1 MKTEPTL
8 VLLKGNGPI
17 SINNELMELITI
29 TTSHG
34 FIGFPLKQLRAQKVI
49 ALTNYDRF
57 LTIEKEISAK
67 PCCFVFTYDKLQDKD
82 LELIK
87 AEELEIL
94 E

>member
-1 MKTEPTL
+1 MKTKPTL
-8 VLLKGNGPI
+8 ILLKGNGPI

-57 LTIEKEISAK
+57 LTIEKEIFAK
-67 PCCFVFTYDKLQDKD
+67 PCCFIFTYDKLQDKD
-82 LELIK
+82 LEVIN

>member
-1 MKTEPTL
+1 MKTKPT
-8 VLLKGNGPI
+8 VILLKGNGPI

-34 FIGFPLKQLRAQKVI
+34 FIGFPLKQQKKKKVI
-49 ALTNYDRF
+49 ALTDYDRF
-57 LTIEKEISAK
+57 LTIEKEITAK
-67 PCCFVFTYDKLQDKD
+67 PCCFIFSYEKLEDKD

-87 AEELEIL
+87 ADEFEIL

>member
-1 MKTEPTL
+1 MKTKPT
-8 VLLKGNGPI
+8 VILLKGNGPI

-57 LTIEKEISAK
+57 LTIEKEIFAK

-82 LELIK
+82 SELIK

>member
-1 MKTEPTL
+1 MKTKPT
-8 VLLKGNGPI
+8 VILLKGNGPI

-57 LTIEKEISAK
+57 LTIEKEIFAK
-67 PCCFVFTYDKLQDKD
+67 PCCFIFTYDKLQDKD
-82 LELIK
+82 LEVIK

>member
-1 MKTEPTL
+1 MKTKPT
-8 VLLKGNGPI
+8 VILLKGNGPI

-34 FIGFPLKQLRAQKVI
+34 FIGFPLKQLRAQKVVT
-49 ALTNYDRF
+49 LTDYDRF
-57 LTIEKEISAK
+57 LTIEKEITTK
-67 PCCFVFTYDKLQDKD
+67 PCCFVFSYEKLLEKD

-87 AEELEIL
+87 AEELEVL

>member
-1 MKTEPTL
+1 MKTKPTL
-8 VLLKGNGPI
+8 ILLKGNGPI
-17 SINNELMELITI
+17 SINNELIELITI

-57 LTIEKEISAK
+57 LTIEKEIFAK
-67 PCCFVFTYDKLQDKD
+67 PCCFIFTYDKLQDKD
-82 LELIK
+82 LEVIK

>member
-1 MKTEPTL
+1 MKTKPT
-8 VLLKGNGPI
+8 VILLKGNGPI

-57 LTIEKEISAK
+57 LTIEKEIFAK

-87 AEELEIL
+87 ADELEIL

>member
-1 MKTEPTL
+1 MKTKPTL
-8 VLLKGNGPI
+8 ILLKGNGPI

-57 LTIEKEISAK
+57 LTIEKEIFAK
-67 PCCFVFTYDKLQDKD
+67 PCCFIFTYDKLQDKD
-82 LELIK
+82 SELIK

>member
-1 MKTEPTL
+1 MKTKPTL
-8 VLLKGNGPI
+8 ILLKGNGPI

-57 LTIEKEISAK
+57 LTIEKEIFAK

-82 LELIK
+82 LEVIK
-87 AEELEIL
+87 AEEVEIL

>member
-1 MKTEPTL
+1 MKTKPTL
-8 VLLKGNGPI
+8 ILLKGNGPI

-57 LTIEKEISAK
+57 LTIEKEIAEK

-87 AEELEIL
+87 ADELEIL

>member
-1 MKTEPTL
+1 MKTKPT
-8 VLLKGNGPI
+8 VILLKGNGPI

-57 LTIEKEISAK
+57 LTIEKEIFAK
-67 PCCFVFTYDKLQDKD
+67 PCCFADWHGVDRLCAITQTMKS
-82 LELIK
+82 
-87 AEELEIL
+87 AW
-94 E
+94 

>member
-1 MKTEPTL
+1 MKTKSTL
-8 VLLKGNGPI
+8 ILLKGNGPI

-57 LTIEKEISAK
+57 LTIEKEIFAK
-67 PCCFVFTYDKLQDKD
+67 PCCFIFTYDKLQDKD
-82 LELIK
+82 LEVIN

>member
-1 MKTEPTL
+1 MKTKPT
-8 VLLKGNGPI
+8 VILLKGNGPI

-34 FIGFPLKQLRAQKVI
+34 FIGFPLKQLRAQKVV
-49 ALTNYDRF
+49 TPRDYDRF
-57 LTIEKEISAK
+57 LTIEKEITTK
-67 PCCFVFTYDKLQDKD
+67 PCCFVFSYDKLEDKD

-94 E
+94 K

>member
-1 MKTEPTL
+1 MKTKPTL
-8 VLLKGNGPI
+8 ILLKGNGPI

-49 ALTNYDRF
+49 ALTDYDKF
-57 LTIEKEISAK
+57 LTIEKEITLK
-67 PCCFVFTYDKLQDKD
+67 PCCFVFSYNNLEEKD

-87 AEELEIL
+87 ADEFEIL
-94 E
+94 G

>member
-1 MKTEPTL
+1 MKTKPTL
-8 VLLKGNGPI
+8 ILLKGNGPI

-57 LTIEKEISAK
+57 LTIEKEIFAK
-67 PCCFVFTYDKLQDKD
+67 PCCFIFTYDKLQDKD
-82 LELIK
+82 LEVIK
-87 AEELEIL
+87 ADELKIL

>member
-1 MKTEPTL
+1 MKTKPT
-8 VLLKGNGPI
+8 VILLKGNGPI

-49 ALTNYDRF
+49 ALNDYDRF

>member
-1 MKTEPTL
+1 MKTKPT
-8 VLLKGNGPI
+8 VILLKGNGPI

-49 ALTNYDRF
+49 ALTNYDKF
-57 LTIEKEISAK
+57 LTIEKEITVK
-67 PCCFVFTYDKLQDKD
+67 PCCFVFSHDKLEDKD

-87 AEELEIL
+87 ADELEVL
-94 E
+94 K

>member
-1 MKTEPTL
+1 MKTKPTL
-8 VLLKGNGPI
+8 ILLKGNGPI

-57 LTIEKEISAK
+57 LTIEKEIFAK

-87 AEELEIL
+87 ADELEIL

>member
-1 MKTEPTL
+1 MKTKPTL
-8 VLLKGNGPI
+8 ILLKGNGPI

-49 ALTNYDRF
+49 ALTDYDKF
-57 LTIEKEISAK
+57 LTIEKEITVK
-67 PCCFVFTYDKLQDKD
+67 PCCFVFSYNNLEEKD

-87 AEELEIL
+87 ADEFEIL
-94 E
+94 G

>member
-1 MKTEPTL
+1 MKTKPI
-8 VLLKGNGPI
+8 VILLKGNGPI

-34 FIGFPLKQLRAQKVI
+34 FIGFPLKQLRAQKVVT
-49 ALTNYDRF
+49 LTDYDRF
-57 LTIEKEISAK
+57 LTIEKEITTK
-67 PCCFVFTYDKLQDKD
+67 PCCFVFSYEKLLEKD

-87 AEELEIL
+87 AEELEVL

>member
-1 MKTEPTL
+1 MKTKPTL
-8 VLLKGNGPI
+8 ILLKGNGPI

-34 FIGFPLKQLRAQKVI
+34 FIGFPLKQLRAQQVV

-57 LTIEKEISAK
+57 LTIEKEITAK
-67 PCCFVFTYDKLQDKD
+67 PCCFVFTYDKLEAKD

-87 AEELEIL
+87 ADELKIL

>member
-1 MKTEPTL
+1 MKTKPT
-8 VLLKGNGPI
+8 VILLKGNGPI

-49 ALTNYDRF
+49 VLSNYDKF
-57 LTIEKEISAK
+57 LTIEKEITIK
-67 PCCFVFTYDKLQDKD
+67 PCCFIFSYDKLEDKD

-87 AEELEIL
+87 ADELEVL

>member
-1 MKTEPTL
+1 MKTKPTL
-8 VLLKGNGPI
+8 ILLKGNGPI

-57 LTIEKEISAK
+57 LTIEKEIVEK
-67 PCCFVFTYDKLQDKD
+67 PCCFVFTYDKLEAKD

-87 AEELEIL
+87 ADELKIL

>member
-1 MKTEPTL
+1 MKTKPTL
-8 VLLKGNGPI
+8 ILLKGNGPI

-82 LELIK
+82 LEVIK

>member
-1 MKTEPTL
+1 MKTKPTL
-8 VLLKGNGPI
+8 ILLKGNGPI

-57 LTIEKEISAK
+57 LTIEKEIFAK
-67 PCCFVFTYDKLQDKD
+67 PCCFIFTYDKLQDKD
-82 LELIK
+82 LEVIK

>member
-1 MKTEPTL
+1 MKTKPTL

-57 LTIEKEISAK
+57 LTIEKEIFAK

-87 AEELEIL
+87 ADELEIL

>member
-1 MKTEPTL
+1 MKTKPT
-8 VLLKGNGPI
+8 VILLKGNGPI

-34 FIGFPLKQLRAQKVI
+34 FIGFPLKQLRAQKVVT
-49 ALTNYDRF
+49 LTDYDRF
-57 LTIEKEISAK
+57 LIIEKEITEK
-67 PCCFVFTYDKLQDKD
+67 PCCFVFSYDILENKD

>member
-1 MKTEPTL
+1 MKTKPTL

-49 ALTNYDRF
+49 ALNDYDRF
-57 LTIEKEISAK
+57 LTIEKEIFAK
-67 PCCFVFTYDKLQDKD
+67 PCCFVFTYDKLQAKD

>member
-1 MKTEPTL
+1 MKTKPTL
-8 VLLKGNGPI
+8 ILLKGNGPI

-57 LTIEKEISAK
+57 LTIEKEIFAK

-82 LELIK
+82 LEVIK

>member
-1 MKTEPTL
+1 MKTKPTL
-8 VLLKGNGPI
+8 ILLKGNGPI

-49 ALTNYDRF
+49 ALTDYDRF
-57 LTIEKEISAK
+57 LTIEKKITAK
-67 PCCFVFTYDKLQDKD
+67 PCCFVFSYDKFEDND

-87 AEELEIL
+87 AEELEVL

>member
-1 MKTEPTL
+1 MKTKPTL
-8 VLLKGNGPI
+8 ILLKGNGPI

-57 LTIEKEISAK
+57 LTIEKEIFAK
-67 PCCFVFTYDKLQDKD
+67 PCCLVFTYDKLQDKD